1 MPRLYYPDA
10 FLQRFCDD
18 EREAR
23 AYNDV
28 DTYGTF
34 SVDYRDKLA
43 RIRTYV
49 LSCMENQADNE
60 DLFTTKLETYR
71 REFERVLV
79 LAKTE
84 TPDIDGLVPPVFS
97 IEIGRS

>member
-18 EREAR
+18 ERESR
-23 AYNDV
+23 AYVDV
-28 DTYGTF
+28 DTYGKF
-34 SVDYRDKLA
+34 STDYRDKLA
-43 RIRTYV
+43 RVRCYV
-49 LSCMENQADNE
+49 LACMENQADSE

-79 LAKTE
+79 LAKSE

-97 IEIGRS
+97 IEIGRA